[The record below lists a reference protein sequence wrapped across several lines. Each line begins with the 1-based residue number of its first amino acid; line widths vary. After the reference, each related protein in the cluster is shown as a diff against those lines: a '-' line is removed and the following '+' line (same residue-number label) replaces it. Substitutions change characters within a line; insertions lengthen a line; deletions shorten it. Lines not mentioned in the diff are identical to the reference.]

1 LLLLLDP
8 CLEIL
13 LERFK
18 QAAVNPAHPLHRDL
32 DRLGIPH
39 PTPTTG
45 EQALEDMLY
54 DYVLAQPSQVRIIER
69 FMTRGGRDL
78 VAGDPTATS
87 APRSFEADAH
97 RFSVLT
103 PQGMSAEE
111 EAMVSR
117 IINLEK
123 PAHTQFEVRRFW
135 DAFRIG
141 EIRLGMDTVVGPESR
156 FAPII
161 VGQHY
166 LADGYLVPHHPMD
179 VRERVVSDRDV
190 LR

>member
-1 LLLLLDP
+1 
-8 CLEIL
+8 
-13 LERFK
+13 
-18 QAAVNPAHPLHRDL
+18 
-32 DRLGIPH
+32 
-39 PTPTTG
+39 
-45 EQALEDMLY
+45 
-54 DYVLAQPSQVRIIER
+54 
-69 FMTRGGRDL
+69 MTRGGREL
-78 VAGDPTATS
+78 AGRRPHGDGRPA
-87 APRSFEADAH
+87 AFEDDAH

-103 PQGMSAEE
+103 PQGMSPEE

-117 IINLEK
+117 IIDLEK

-179 VRERVVSDRDV
+179 VHERLVIDRDP